1 MHIKYALLICLNSIA
16 IANSSFD
23 TEFQFIWLRHKIM
36 RTLLL
41 STSVALFVLALAG
54 CYPTSLAEQQADI
67 NAAKGAG
74 DTLSIAKVQKEI
86 KIGMSSADVVL
97 VLGSPNMVTTD
108 DKRRESWVYDKVS
121 TEGMASTSSGTRF
134 LWLPADNKAAVSR
147 TQKTLTIVIKF
158 DEKGMVRDF
167 AYNTSKF

>member
-1 MHIKYALLICLNSIA
+1 MYLGRACTPILIPIFRDSLVRLPLFGFA
-16 IANSSFD
+16 AVV
-23 TEFQFIWLRHKIM
+23 
-36 RTLLL
+36 
-41 STSVALFVLALAG
+41 TSLALVG

-74 DTLSIAKVQKEI
+74 DSLSIAKVQKEI

-147 TQKTLTIVIKF
+147 SQKTLTIVIKF

>member
-1 MHIKYALLICLNSIA
+1 MKKSLPLVLPGILLI
-16 IANSSFD
+16 F
-23 TEFQFIWLRHKIM
+23 
-36 RTLLL
+36 
-41 STSVALFVLALAG
+41 ALTG
-54 CYPTSLAEQQADI
+54 CYPTSLVDQQKDM
-67 NAAKGAG
+67 NAAKGEG
-74 DTLSIAKVQKEI
+74 DNLSIGKVQKEI
-86 KIGMSSADVVL
+86 RVGMSSSDVVS

-121 TEGMASTSSGTRF
+121 TEGMASTSKGIGF
-134 LWLPADNKAAVSR
+134 LWFPADRNATVSR

>member
-1 MHIKYALLICLNSIA
+1 MKKNLSLVLPGILI
-16 IANSSFD
+16 
-23 TEFQFIWLRHKIM
+23 
-36 RTLLL
+36 
-41 STSVALFVLALAG
+41 VFVLTG
-54 CYPTSLAEQQADI
+54 CYPTSLVDQQKDI
-67 NAAKGAG
+67 NAAKGEG
-74 DTLSIAKVQKEI
+74 DNLSIGKVQKEI
-86 KIGMSSADVVL
+86 RVGMSSSDVVS

-121 TEGMASTSSGTRF
+121 TEGMASTSKGTGF
-134 LWLPADNKAAVSR
+134 LWFPADRNATVSR

>member
-1 MHIKYALLICLNSIA
+1 MRVHLFCFAVVII
-16 IANSSFD
+16 SF
-23 TEFQFIWLRHKIM
+23 
-36 RTLLL
+36 
-41 STSVALFVLALAG
+41 ALAG

-74 DTLSIAKVQKEI
+74 DNLSIAKVQKEI

-121 TEGMASTSSGTRF
+121 TEGMASTSSGARF

>member
-1 MHIKYALLICLNSIA
+1 MKKALSISFLTAFLA
-16 IANSSFD
+16 I
-23 TEFQFIWLRHKIM
+23 
-36 RTLLL
+36 TL
-41 STSVALFVLALAG
+41 SG
-54 CYPTSLAEQQADI
+54 CYPTSLVDQQKDM
-67 NAAKGAG
+67 NAAKGEG
-74 DTLSIAKVQKEI
+74 DNLSIGKVQKEI
-86 KIGMSSADVVL
+86 KVGMSSSDVVS

-121 TEGMASTSSGTRF
+121 TEGMASTSKGTGF
-134 LWLPADNKAAVSR
+134 LWFPADRNATVSR

>member
-1 MHIKYALLICLNSIA
+1 MKKS
-16 IANSSFD
+16 
-23 TEFQFIWLRHKIM
+23 
-36 RTLLL
+36 TL
-41 STSVALFVLALAG
+41 ALFFLPFVIAGLSG
-54 CYPTSLAEQQADI
+54 CYPTTLTDQQKDM
-67 NAAKGAG
+67 NAAKGEG
-74 DTLSIAKVQKEI
+74 DNLSIAKVQKEI
-86 KIGMSSADVVL
+86 KVGMSSSDVVS

-121 TEGMASTSSGTRF
+121 TEGMASTSKGTGF
-134 LWLPADNKAAVSR
+134 LWFPADRNATVSR

>member
-1 MHIKYALLICLNSIA
+1 MKKNLSLVLPGILI
-16 IANSSFD
+16 
-23 TEFQFIWLRHKIM
+23 
-36 RTLLL
+36 
-41 STSVALFVLALAG
+41 VFVLTG
-54 CYPTSLAEQQADI
+54 CYPTSLVDQQKDI
-67 NAAKGAG
+67 NAAKGEG
-74 DTLSIAKVQKEI
+74 DNLSIGKVQKEI
-86 KIGMSSADVVL
+86 RVGMSSSDVVS

-121 TEGMASTSSGTRF
+121 TEGMASTSKGTGF
-134 LWLPADNKAAVSR
+134 LCFPADRNATVSR

>member
-1 MHIKYALLICLNSIA
+1 MKKILLLTLSTTLASIA
-16 IANSSFD
+16 
-23 TEFQFIWLRHKIM
+23 
-36 RTLLL
+36 L
-41 STSVALFVLALAG
+41 SG
-54 CYPTSLAEQQADI
+54 CYPTSLMDQQKDM
-67 NAAKGAG
+67 NAAKGEG
-74 DTLSIAKVQKEI
+74 DNLSIGKVQKEI
-86 KIGMSSADVVL
+86 KVGMSSSDVVT

-121 TEGMASTSSGTRF
+121 TEGMASTSAGRGF
-134 LWLPADNKAAVSR
+134 LWFPADRNATVSR

>member
-1 MHIKYALLICLNSIA
+1 
-16 IANSSFD
+16 
-23 TEFQFIWLRHKIM
+23 M

-41 STSVALFVLALAG
+41 STYVALITFVLAG
-54 CYPTSLAEQQADI
+54 CYPTSLAEQQKDI
-67 NAAKGAG
+67 NAAKGEG
-74 DTLSIAKVQKEI
+74 DSLSIAKVQKEI

-121 TEGMASTSSGTRF
+121 TEDMASTSSGTRF

>member
-1 MHIKYALLICLNSIA
+1 MNSLFLSA
-16 IANSSFD
+16 AVVSAG
-23 TEFQFIWLRHKIM
+23 
-36 RTLLL
+36 LLL
-41 STSVALFVLALAG
+41 SA
-54 CYPTSLAEQQADI
+54 CYPTSLADQQRDI
-67 NAAKGAG
+67 NAAKGEG
-74 DTLSIAKVQKEI
+74 DNLSIAKVQKEI

-121 TEGMASTSSGTRF
+121 TEGLVSTSMGAFFYSPTDAKGT
-134 LWLPADNKAAVSR
+134 VSR

-158 DEKGMVRDF
+158 DEKGMVRNF

>member
-1 MHIKYALLICLNSIA
+1 
-16 IANSSFD
+16 
-23 TEFQFIWLRHKIM
+23 M

-41 STSVALFVLALAG
+41 STFVALFVLALAG

>member
-1 MHIKYALLICLNSIA
+1 MFSRII
-16 IANSSFD
+16 
-23 TEFQFIWLRHKIM
+23 FIISL
-36 RTLLL
+36 
-41 STSVALFVLALAG
+41 TSVAFMLSG
-54 CYPTSLAEQQADI
+54 CYPTSLVDQQKDM
-67 NAAKGAG
+67 NAAKGEG
-74 DTLSIAKVQKEI
+74 DNLSIGKVQKEI
-86 KIGMSSADVVL
+86 RVGMSSSDVVS

-121 TEGMASTSSGTRF
+121 TEAMASTSRGSGF
-134 LWLPADNKAAVSR
+134 LWFPADRNAAVSR

>member
-1 MHIKYALLICLNSIA
+1 
-16 IANSSFD
+16 
-23 TEFQFIWLRHKIM
+23 M

-41 STSVALFVLALAG
+41 STFAALIAFALAG

-74 DTLSIAKVQKEI
+74 DNLSIAKVQKEI

-121 TEGMASTSSGTRF
+121 TEGMASTSSGARF
-134 LWLPADNKAAVSR
+134 FWLPADNKAAVSR
-147 TQKTLTIVIKF
+147 SQKTLTIVIKF

>member
-1 MHIKYALLICLNSIA
+1 MKASLPLLITALTS
-16 IANSSFD
+16 
-23 TEFQFIWLRHKIM
+23 L
-36 RTLLL
+36 TL
-41 STSVALFVLALAG
+41 VG
-54 CYPTSLAEQQADI
+54 CYPTSLAEQQKDI
-67 NAAKGAG
+67 NAAKGEG
-74 DTLSIAKVQKEI
+74 DNLSIAKVQKEI